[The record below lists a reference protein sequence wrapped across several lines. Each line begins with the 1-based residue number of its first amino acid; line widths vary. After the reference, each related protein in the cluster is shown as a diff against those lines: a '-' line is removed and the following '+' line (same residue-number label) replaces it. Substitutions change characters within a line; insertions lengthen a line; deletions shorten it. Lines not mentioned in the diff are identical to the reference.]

1 MKKLGRYRLTQLLG
15 QGGMGDV
22 YAAVAEG
29 MGGFEKRV
37 CVKVMNKALAG
48 NERAVELFLREARLA
63 ARLTHP
69 NIVQIFELG
78 RENTGRNA
86 QYFLAMEMLDGMPWH
101 EIAQRYWRHGLVLP
115 LEVIVHA
122 CAQAAE
128 ALEYAHTLKDKE
140 GKSLGIVHRDISPD
154 NLFLTLDGSTKV
166 LDFGIAKAVSH
177 DATSL
182 TEKGELRGKLPYMP
196 PEQVRTEDV
205 DGAADV
211 WALGI
216 TLFYLSTAQRPF
228 DRDTPLNIMNA
239 IIKEPAI
246 LATAMNPMV
255 PRGLADV
262 IARCVQKAPK
272 DRWPSAR
279 AVRDA
284 LIDLVPVPFRA
295 DDAKELLARAQAL
308 EAGDRRP
315 LSAAPS
321 APTMS
326 WEKRPPAQ
334 ATLTATAP
342 DRASGRT
349 AAPPS
354 RPAAAAQRPEDRLPQ
369 RRAASVEAPR
379 AEATTV
385 SAPLLTADE
394 SADSA
399 AADSSEEDGF
409 LDDAPTL
416 AEMPSLDAG
425 GTKSRGD
432 SLFQEM
438 TAQLARGGMSSTP
451 AALPQPPRNPAGGPS
466 TFAAVDGDA
475 PSSLP
480 PTAAEGGGVAAPSSG
495 EVSGMTFSPTV
506 EESALPLASTDAV
519 IAATAAAAVA
529 AARRAP
535 AVSPSTELV
544 HPEHATAEARVPIS
558 PLRSLPVWAFAV
570 AAFAVT
576 ILIGLLIVAA
586 LRALS

>member
-78 RENTGRNA
+78 RENSGRNA

-122 CAQAAE
+122 CAQAAD

-246 LATAMNPMV
+246 MATAMNPLV
-255 PRGLADV
+255 PRAFADV
-262 IARCVQKAPK
+262 IARCLQKAPK

-279 AVRDA
+279 AVHDA
-284 LIDLVPVPFRA
+284 LVDLVPQPFRA
-295 DDAKELLARAQAL
+295 EDAKELLGRAQAL

-326 WEKRPPAQ
+326 WEKRPPPQ

-354 RPAAAAQRPEDRLPQ
+354 RPAIAPRPEDRLPQ

-399 AADSSEEDGF
+399 AASSEEDGF

-438 TAQLARGGMSSTP
+438 TAQLARGMSSTP
-451 AALPQPPRNPAGGPS
+451 AGPAQHQSDRSGPS
-466 TFAAVDGDA
+466 SS
-475 PSSLP
+475 PSSSPSTLAALDNNGPSWLP
-480 PTAAEGGGVAAPSSG
+480 PTAAADGAGASSSG
-495 EVSGMTFSPTV
+495 ESSGMTFAPTV
-506 EESALPLASTDAV
+506 EEAAMSGTAPV
-519 IAATAAAAVA
+519 IAAE
-529 AARRAP
+529 ARRAAP
-535 AVSPSTELV
+535 AASPSTELV
-544 HPEHATAEARVPIS
+544 HPEPATAEGAG
-558 PLRSLPVWAFAV
+558 PLGALRPLPVWAFAV